1 MTIPKLYTLDEVA
14 TITRSPRSTV
24 NHWVYTQRLSAVK
37 VGRHRLVSEHTLR
50 KFLQLD
56 EVADAS

>member
-1 MTIPKLYTLDEVA
+1 MRIPKLYTLDEIA
-14 TITRSPRSTV
+14 TITRSSRSTV
-24 NHWVYTQRLSAVK
+24 NHWVYTRRLHTVK
-37 VGRHRLVSEHTLR
+37 VGRHRLVPESTLR